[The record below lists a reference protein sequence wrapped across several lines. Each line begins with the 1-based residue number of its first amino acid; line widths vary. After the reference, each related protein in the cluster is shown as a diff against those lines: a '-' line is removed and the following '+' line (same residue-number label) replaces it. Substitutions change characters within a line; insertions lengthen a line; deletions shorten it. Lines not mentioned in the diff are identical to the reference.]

1 MEIKKF
7 NLADILLKLLG
18 KVSKKK
24 NASEFQARLADIE
37 YFFHDFLPQREPN
50 FAEKIVIKNGIYN
63 YFLLQDN
70 SLPIIHFVLPEFPLF
85 VYVGDITSAS
95 WEEARARGVSR
106 EKWELTQGNINL
118 YSENLSLISTEGT
131 LSNPKVLILTWA
143 DSTNPFHLYKLI
155 KELFIPAEAN

>member
-50 FAEKIVIKNGIYN
+50 FAEKIVIKNGTYN